1 MFVKQKGLK
10 GLNIH
15 QVSYPNLGIRRTSE
29 WKSDHHHPHHNDT
42 LILIII
48 LMAIVIL
55 TIILIIIATGQ
66 WRIPKRAPNHP
77 NHTLLLRWEQKLVKF
92 YHQPGTIWRPLR
104 RLSHSSLN
112 TWVFCPLPP
121 NRNEKTPIK
130 VDKTHPPKSM
140 ETRTVLDLAII
151 ATPQNTLHISCYT
164 LPLSSSSGKW
174 RFI

>member
-66 WRIPKRAPNHP
+66 WRIPKGPQTIQTIPYYWGGNKNLSNSIINHSADPNWHNLAAPSSPVAFIFEHLG
-77 NHTLLLRWEQKLVKF
+77 LL
-92 YHQPGTIWRPLR
+92 P
-104 RLSHSSLN
+104 
-112 TWVFCPLPP
+112 
-121 NRNEKTPIK
+121 
-130 VDKTHPPKSM
+130 
-140 ETRTVLDLAII
+140 
-151 ATPQNTLHISCYT
+151 
-164 LPLSSSSGKW
+164 SSSQQKRENAHQGWQNPPPQKHGNTYSTGSRNHSDTAKYTSY
-174 RFI
+174 FMLYIAPFQ